1 MNLRIALVCA
11 SLLVSLPAL
20 AQDQPRGLPP
30 FLQDLNLTSQQQTQI
45 QKILKDSHEKM
56 KPQMELMKKNR
67 EETESKIEALLTPS
81 QLEAYQQKQEEMRN
95 NRPMPPL

>member
-11 SLLVSLPAL
+11 SLLISLPAL

-45 QKILKDSHEKM
+45 QKILRDSHEKM
-56 KPQMELMKKNR
+56 KPQMELIKQMR
-67 EETESKIEALLTPS
+67 EETDSKIEALLTPS
-81 QLEAYQQKQEEMRN
+81 QLTQFQQKQEEMRN